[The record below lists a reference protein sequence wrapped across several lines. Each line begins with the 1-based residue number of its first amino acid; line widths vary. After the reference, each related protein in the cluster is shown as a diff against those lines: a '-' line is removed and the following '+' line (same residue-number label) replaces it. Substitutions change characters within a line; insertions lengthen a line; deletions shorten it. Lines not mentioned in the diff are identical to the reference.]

1 MEEREVGI
9 TELKASLDECLE
21 EVRNGTTLVVT
32 DGERHVARIRPESD
46 ASKETQAVLKASGI
60 VWSGRRPLSSGN
72 HAARTRVPGPG
83 ERMGLASCG
92 TQLAP
97 VRRTGRCV
105 VRPVY
110 ALATAT
116 ARVVPFACAC
126 DDVRHSCSSAGY

>member
-60 VWSGRRPLSSGN
+60 VWSGRLPKKRKPSVKL
-72 HAARTRVPGPG
+72 R
-83 ERMGLASCG
+83 G
-92 TQLAP
+92 TGSISDI
-97 VRRTGRCV
+97 VSENRG
-105 VRPVY
+105 
-110 ALATAT
+110 
-116 ARVVPFACAC
+116 
-126 DDVRHSCSSAGY
+126 